1 MSNLAYNYIKMG
13 KKCQLVQSLSLTLFW
28 GSSCSRAAGC
38 HLKSPQRAG
47 WCAGC
52 TAGLSLQYPWGCWA
66 EDKGVYPAASHPPVT
81 VGSQMETYWPPL
93 DLWPKQMKMVWDY
106 GKFFFFTVHM
116 KAFAK
121 KNNRPTWSL
130 QFALTTGQVIQTEIN
145 QQYMTDICDHSSH
158 TEEPAQTLVQMLR
171 VSAGPSVTNK
181 GLNGCD
187 LQKCQMFFSITW
199 SFMVVSL

>member
-1 MSNLAYNYIKMG
+1 MSNLTYNYIKMG

-66 EDKGVYPAASHPPVT
+66 EDKGVCPAASHPPVT

-106 GKFFFFTVHM
+106 GKVFFFFFTVHM

-121 KNNRPTWSL
+121 KQQQSHLKPPVRSDYR
-130 QFALTTGQVIQTEIN
+130 TGHPDRDQPAVHDRHLWP
-145 QQYMTDICDHSSH
+145 QQPHRRT
-158 TEEPAQTLVQMLR
+158 
-171 VSAGPSVTNK
+171 SADSGADAV
-181 GLNGCD
+181 C
-187 LQKCQMFFSITW
+187 
-199 SFMVVSL
+199 